1 MTGRTTP
8 DQIAQVDPAEAA
20 ELAAAGALL
29 LDVREPAE
37 WTAGHIPGAVHM
49 PLGALDTAGVP
60 TDRVVVAVCRSG
72 NRSGRAAAALADA
85 GIDVR
90 NLAGGMKAWAQE
102 GRTVAR
108 DDGSAGTV
116 A

>member
-1 MTGRTTP
+1 MTSQTTP
-8 DQIAQVDPAEAA
+8 DPIAQVEPAEAND
-20 ELAAAGALL
+20 LAVSGALL

-49 PLGALDTAGVP
+49 PLGSLNPADVP
-60 TDRVVVAVCRSG
+60 ADRIVVTVCLSG
-72 NRSGRAAAALADA
+72 GRSGRAAAALAAA

-90 NLAGGMKAWAQE
+90 NLAGGMKAWAQD

>member
-1 MTGRTTP
+1 MTGPTTP
-8 DQIAQVDPAEAA
+8 DQIAQVEPAEADD
-20 ELAAAGALL
+20 LAVAGALL

-49 PLGALDTAGVP
+49 PLGSLDPAGVP
-60 TDRVVVAVCRSG
+60 TNRVVVAICRSG
-72 NRSGRAAAALADA
+72 NRSGRAAATLAAA

-90 NLAGGMKAWAQE
+90 NLAGGMKAWAQD
-102 GRTVAR
+102 GRMVAR